1 MEKIVAA
8 VLHAAKI
15 QIVMQSARC
24 WLAVLPHEILQIDRA
39 KLMRDD
45 PLLYRELQDI
55 CTLCPNKR
63 DRASNLSNEFE
74 GMRWECG
81 IVN

>member
-1 MEKIVAA
+1 ME
-8 VLHAAKI
+8 
-15 QIVMQSARC
+15 M
-24 WLAVLPHEILQIDRA
+24 LQIDRA
-39 KLMRDD
+39 KLMDE
-45 PLLYRELQDI
+45 PLLYRVLQDI

-63 DRASNLSNEFE
+63 DCASNLSNEFE